1 MAGALRSVHKPTTP
15 AKFLTQSSWPGT
27 VALDVKCVVPF
38 VQDITK
44 KERGVGGQDD
54 SGEEDSSA
62 QVREVDFHPGF
73 DFPAVCGVSIEFH
86 GHSKDTGELSQD

>member
-62 QVREVDFHPGF
+62 QVRERWTFIQGLIFLLFV
-73 DFPAVCGVSIEFH
+73 VC
-86 GHSKDTGELSQD
+86 L